1 MLLLFTH
8 KSRTGASTE
17 AMRRCSRGKDTKNFG
32 KSFSFGRKN
41 DNKWI
46 IIWKIRIFELSLYQ
60 IRNERMTNDN
70 TQQIPPSHGDH
81 YEASELDAFSI
92 LDNNLIANLL
102 NKS

>member
-46 IIWKIRIFELSLYQ
+46 IIWKIRIFELSLHQ

-70 TQQIPPSHGDH
+70 TQQIPPSQGDH

-92 LDNNLIANLL
+92 LDN
-102 NKS
+102 